1 MNTVFSKQALRLGAS
16 LLGLLLCSC
25 EFDDGSHGK
34 EEFPDFWEG
43 NESDFERGFFFRKS
57 DGNDSVLHFENS
69 DAPYSGV
76 IERNSSGILTRQTF
90 SDGKLTGKSSKRS
103 KDGSWVEADYLS
115 GKPHGDMIFYSAD
128 GTVRSVIKFENGRL
142 VPTRGDNNRSQP

>member
-1 MNTVFSKQALRLGAS
+1 MRLGGS
-16 LLGLLLCSC
+16 LLSLLLSSC
-25 EFDDGSHGK
+25 GFDDGSHGK
-34 EEFPDFWEG
+34 DEFPDFWEG

-57 DGNDSVLHFENS
+57 DENGSVLHFESS

-103 KDGSWVEADYLS
+103 KDGSWVEADYLD
-115 GKPHGDMIFYSAD
+115 GKPHGEMIFYSAD
-128 GTVRSVIKFENGRL
+128 GTVRSVINFENGRAL
-142 VPTRGDNNRSQP
+142 PNRGNNNLSQP

>member
-1 MNTVFSKQALRLGAS
+1 MKLGGS
-16 LLGLLLCSC
+16 LLGLLLSSC
-25 EFDDGSHGK
+25 GFDDGSHGK

-43 NESDFERGFFFRKS
+43 NESGFERGFFFRKS
-57 DGNDSVLHFENS
+57 DENGSVLHFERS

-103 KDGSWVEADYLS
+103 KDGSWVEADYLN
-115 GKPHGDMIFYSAD
+115 GKPHGEMIFYSAD
-128 GTVRSVIKFENGRL
+128 GTVRSVINFENGRAL
-142 VPTRGDNNRSQP
+142 PNRGNNNRSQP

>member
-1 MNTVFSKQALRLGAS
+1 MTVRMGRRS
-16 LLGLLLCSC
+16 
-25 EFDDGSHGK
+25 
-34 EEFPDFWEG
+34 FPIFWEG

-76 IERNSSGILTRQTF
+76 IERNSSGVLTRQTF
-90 SDGKLTGKSSKRS
+90 SDGKLAGKSFPKGRR
-103 KDGSWVEADYLS
+103 DGSWVEADYLN

-142 VPTRGDNNRSQP
+142 VPNRGDNNRSQP